1 MKTGWALDTDVVPDA
16 SQITPPV
23 YTPEYTDAHNTNPV
37 SIKVSLNAGFPINQV
52 DSPYHD
58 IHIAHQAEGQAI
70 IQLAQG
76 SVPANRDFNLTWTID
91 SGYSPKAAL
100 FSEEVKVSDDSNS
113 EMYHLIMVMPPTDGI
128 AGNQHL
134 AREVIYIVDTS
145 GSMGGTSIV
154 QAKAALK
161 MALQR
166 LRAID
171 TFNVIQFNSI
181 TDTLF
186 SHAQMASQSNINQ
199 ALRYVDSLY
208 ATGGTEMYPAIDK
221 ALTQAHDE
229 ERVRQV
235 IFLTDGSVGN
245 ETQLFSLIKEKLGDS
260 RLFTVGIGSAPNSFF
275 MTRAAEFGRGTYTFI
290 GSTTEVQDKMLY
302 LFSKLETPVL
312 TDLQVRLPAGAQ
324 AEIWPRRIPDLYLGE
339 PVIIVAKTASYSGAI
354 HISGQRANSTWDIDL
369 PLVGGQ
375 SNNGVAPLWA
385 RAKIKALM
393 DSIVEGADKDA
404 VKAEIINVAL
414 QHHLVSKYTSLVAVE
429 KTPSRPLWDSVNKRE
444 VPNNLPH
451 GSNMGQVVGSLAQT
465 ATGGQLKLIIGL
477 LLLTFSLLAVWRMN
491 RQGAWS

>member
-1 MKTGWALDTDVVPDA
+1 
-16 SQITPPV
+16 
-23 YTPEYTDAHNTNPV
+23 
-37 SIKVSLNAGFPINQV
+37 
-52 DSPYHD
+52 
-58 IHIAHQAEGQAI
+58 
-70 IQLAQG
+70 
-76 SVPANRDFNLTWTID
+76 
-91 SGYSPKAAL
+91 
-100 FSEEVKVSDDSNS
+100 
-113 EMYHLIMVMPPTDGI
+113 
-128 AGNQHL
+128 
-134 AREVIYIVDTS
+134 
-145 GSMGGTSIV
+145 
-154 QAKAALK
+154 
-161 MALQR
+161 
-166 LRAID
+166 
-171 TFNVIQFNSI
+171 
-181 TDTLF
+181 
-186 SHAQMASQSNINQ
+186 
-199 ALRYVDSLY
+199 
-208 ATGGTEMYPAIDK
+208 MYPAIDK

-245 ETQLFSLIKEKLGDS
+245 ETQLYSLIREKLGDS

-290 GSTTEVQDKMLY
+290 GSTAEVQDKMLD

-354 HISGQRANSTWDIDL
+354 QISGQRANNTWEIDL

-375 SNNGVAPLWA
+375 HNNGVAPLWA

-393 DSIVEGADKDA
+393 DSIVEGANKDT
-404 VKAEIINVAL
+404 VKTEIINVAL

-429 KTPSRPLWDSVNKRE
+429 KTPSRPLWDTLNKRE

-451 GSNMGQVVGSLAQT
+451 GSTMGQVVGSLAQT